1 MRRAIHRA
9 SREEWKVSKPIQKEQ
24 RVIKRHAHTLSALR
38 VTVFIALPPSS
49 TSLWTVVLSRVSAR
63 FHRVSSQLSALL
75 AIPNNFSNFRS
86 TNEKRISSARTLN
99 ARRIL
104 RTVEKES
111 PSLRINLKINFSEI
125 IITHL
130 LLCPLS
136 KLGSLLSF
144 ILLFAFTQGAAINDK
159 VYLIHFFL

>member
-1 MRRAIHRA
+1 M
-9 SREEWKVSKPIQKEQ
+9 SKPIQKEQ

-38 VTVFIALPPSS
+38 VTVFIALLHQPLYEPSFYLACPPGF
-49 TSLWTVVLSRVSAR
+49 TASLLNYP
-63 FHRVSSQLSALL
+63 HALL

-86 TNEKRISSARTLN
+86 RNEKRISSARTLN